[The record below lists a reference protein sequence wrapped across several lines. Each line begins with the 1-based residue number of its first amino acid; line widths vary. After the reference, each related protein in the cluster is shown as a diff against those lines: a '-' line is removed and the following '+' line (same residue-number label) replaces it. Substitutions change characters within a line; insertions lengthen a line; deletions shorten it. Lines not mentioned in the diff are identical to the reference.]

1 MARGRPRKFKTVE
14 ELQAA
19 IDAAFARMEEEGHIP
34 TMRRLE
40 AYVGID
46 LNREAGRS
54 KAFCAVVQRARERVI
69 MEGESAALDGRM
81 APAVSKIY
89 LSTHGGYSVKTEVS
103 VSGSVN
109 LGKSLESW
117 TKLMLAKGATT
128 DEVIGRL
135 KEKALGG

>member
-1 MARGRPRKFKTVE
+1 MAGGRPRKFKTID
-14 ELQAA
+14 ELQDA
-19 IDAAFARMEEEGHIP
+19 IDAAFERMEEEGHIP

-54 KAFCAVVQRARERVI
+54 KEFCAVVQRARAKVI

-81 APAVSKIY
+81 SSAVSKMF
-89 LSTHGGYSVKTEVS
+89 LSTNCGYSERKEITVDGAVDI
-103 VSGSVN
+103 
-109 LGKSLESW
+109 GKNLESW
-117 TKLMLAKGATT
+117 TRLMFAHGATT